1 MSLAWRA
8 SSVPAKACSGGRS
21 AGVGTRLRRC
31 QKSADAGAL
40 RLRAITE
47 NRTKTKRARKVLLND
62 QALHALEKPRPL
74 TEARSDDV
82 FAPSGTDDRSALFIR
97 PETSQQRYWLAALRT
112 LCFRHRR
119 LYDTRHTYATMC
131 LVAGMNPAFI
141 AAQLGHSVQVLLCM
155 RQVGHPRTIGRG

>member
-1 MSLAWRA
+1 MDRCWTSTHR
-8 SSVPAKACSGGRS
+8 GGLQPR
-21 AGVGTRLRRC
+21 G
-31 QKSADAGAL
+31 
-40 RLRAITE
+40 ITE
-47 NRTKTKRARKVLLND
+47 IRTKTRRPRKVLLND
-62 QALHALEKPRPL
+62 RALHALEKPRPL

-97 PETSQQRYWLAALRT
+97 PEASQQRYWLAALRT
-112 LCFRHRR
+112 LGIRHRR

-155 RQVGHPRTIGRG
+155 RQVDHPLTIGRGLISPGVWRRYKWGTSEKPVTP

>member
-1 MSLAWRA
+1 M
-8 SSVPAKACSGGRS
+8 
-21 AGVGTRLRRC
+21 
-31 QKSADAGAL
+31 
-40 RLRAITE
+40 
-47 NRTKTKRARKVLLND
+47 
-62 QALHALEKPRPL
+62 HALEKPRPL

-112 LCFRHRR
+112 LGFRHRR

>member
-1 MSLAWRA
+1 M
-8 SSVPAKACSGGRS
+8 
-21 AGVGTRLRRC
+21 
-31 QKSADAGAL
+31 
-40 RLRAITE
+40 
-47 NRTKTKRARKVLLND
+47 
-62 QALHALEKPRPL
+62 HALEKPRPL

-97 PETSQQRYWLAALRT
+97 PEASQQRYWLAALRT
-112 LCFRHRR
+112 LGIRHRR

-155 RQVGHPRTIGRG
+155 RQVDHPPHDWAGLDQPWRLEAVQMGYE